1 MLYESN
7 HKFTG
12 NTTDY
17 GGKKNMNMTKIEKR
31 TPAFP
36 IKVSENKRYLVDQNN
51 QPYFYHADT
60 CWKLFW
66 EFTGE
71 EAEVY
76 LEDRKRKGF
85 TVIQVQLLPHRDYQ
99 ANREGNTPFL
109 VRGDLTTPNP
119 AYFEQVDRMINIAM
133 EKGVGLL
140 ISPVWASKWEQDWY
154 KHLNTGNAEVFSRF
168 LANRY
173 KDFKNIIGWIH
184 GGDDDAMELHDCI
197 RICGKV
203 FKETAPGQI
212 NTFHANQ
219 KGGWEF
225 FNKEAWY
232 DMNMAYSYHYSDMVR
247 QMTEGYH
254 LKPVRPILLGETHY
268 EYNTGI
274 TSALLR
280 KFAYASSI
288 LGGAGQTY
296 GHKDI
301 WIATCFW
308 RVAMDSPAAYHMSY
322 LRDLFASIEWYK
334 LLPDTE
340 QAFITDG
347 YGINEEFAPASYA
360 EDGSIAIVFIPF
372 KRTVT
377 INMTKLAVNVG
388 AYWFD
393 PTNGLY
399 IDIGIADGQEERRFK
414 TPGQN
419 SDGDEDWVLL
429 FKDAGS
435 VL

>member
-1 MLYESN
+1 MSKTE
-7 HKFTG
+7 
-12 NTTDY
+12 
-17 GGKKNMNMTKIEKR
+17 IEMDTEKV
-31 TPAFP
+31 THTFP

-51 QPYFYHADT
+51 QPYFYHGDT

-71 EAEVY
+71 DAEVY
-76 LEDRKRKGF
+76 LEDRKLKGF
-85 TVIQVQLLPHRDYQ
+85 TVIQVQLLPHRNYQ
-99 ANREGNTPFL
+99 ANREGNAPFL
-109 VRGDLTTPNP
+109 VRGDFTTPNP

-133 EKGVGLL
+133 GKGLGLL

-154 KHLNTGNAEVFSRF
+154 KHLNIDNAEVFCSY

-184 GGDDDAMELHDCI
+184 GGDDDAIELHDCI
-197 RICGKV
+197 RICGKI

-219 KGGWEF
+219 KGGWVF
-225 FNKEAWY
+225 FNNEPWY
-232 DMNMAYSYHYSDMVR
+232 DMNMSYSYNYSDMVG
-247 QMTEGYH
+247 QMTAGYH
-254 LKPVRPILLGETHY
+254 LKPVRPIILGETHY

-280 KFAYASSI
+280 KFAYASVI

-308 RVAMDSPAAYHMSY
+308 REALNSPAAHHMSY
-322 LRDLFASIEWYK
+322 LNDIFTSIKWYQ
-334 LLPDTE
+334 LIPDTTHSLVTE
-340 QAFITDG
+340 G
-347 YGINEEFAPASYA
+347 YGSNEEFAPAGFSN
-360 EDGSIAIVFIPF
+360 DGSIAIVYIPTA
-372 KRTVT
+372 RTIT
-377 INMTKLAVNVG
+377 INMKNLSVNIR

-393 PTNGLY
+393 PTNGIY
-399 IDIGIADGQEERRFK
+399 IDIGRIDEQIEKKFK
-414 TPGQN
+414 TPGKN
-419 SDGDEDWVLL
+419 SYGDEDWIIL
-429 FKDAGS
+429 FKES
-435 VL
+435 CRV